1 MKVCFV
7 VPHFYP
13 HIGGGEKAMLDY
25 IIAMKKYNIQ
35 VRVLTSSSGGVVGH
49 KEYEGIDIYY
59 YDWKVLFGHPL
70 VRRKDLIEH
79 IEWADIVH
87 AAVYSPV
94 RTTSSVCKKL
104 NKPLIITVYES
115 LNEKWYWIE
124 ENKIKALMFRIYEK
138 MVLNSKCDYY
148 HTISGATTNDLMK
161 NVKKNNIKQI
171 YTVVEMNKNHVEY
184 NREKLNSFFG
194 VKSDDRIFLSYGR
207 PGKTKG
213 IFIYL
218 DAIKQIVLELS
229 EEELK
234 HTKFCFIMANDPLVQ
249 KQKFLKEV
257 EKNNLGKYVIVKD
270 PVERNDLETYIK
282 SCDYVVVPSITEGF
296 GLSAVEACEMGKK
309 IIHSTGGSLPEVT
322 FGDVLEFEN
331 RNSAALGSI
340 LKDVIFGKA
349 NFMKKERKDFS
360 SETIGKEMYSLYEMV
375 LKNRRNVK

>member
-296 GLSAVEACEMGKK
+296 GLSAVEACEMGTK
-309 IIHSTGGSLPEVT
+309 IINSTGGSLPEVT

>member
-218 DAIKQIVLELS
+218 GAIKQIVLELS

-296 GLSAVEACEMGKK
+296 GLSAVEACEMGTK